1 MPNHRFTISI
11 SQDFN
16 RYYIKDIISKLVY
29 EGCAPDNEEGQSF
42 CKLNVMQWN
51 RVLYTYFSVS
61 KVKFLKINESRC
73 IALLVPRG
81 SIKKLFSIDCV
92 DIYISQSIVNYLHRY
107 FFFNRFKSVGVTPH
121 CLYRDSLTLIYSYK
135 LDPVFCLEKRL
146 SNIT

>member
-1 MPNHRFTISI
+1 MLCGGTEC
-11 SQDFN
+11 
-16 RYYIKDIISKLVY
+16 YIPIFL
-29 EGCAPDNEEGQSF
+29 F
-42 CKLNVMQWN
+42 LRLN
-51 RVLYTYFSVS
+51 
-61 KVKFLKINESRC
+61 FLKINESRC

-135 LDPVFCLEKRL
+135 LDPVFCLEKKIL
-146 SNIT
+146 KYNITERTLFKEKGRFTLLWVAGKENNIFIKF